1 MIANQFAKHS
11 TLALYQTQN
20 TLFIDLYKTEERLT
34 KRESDLRAIRQ
45 TLANLGR
52 ETSMLQ
58 QKFQLKSLIF
68 LEFVETGNQSLLSKL

>member
-20 TLFIDLYKTEERLT
+20 RLFIDLYKTEERLT

-45 TLANLGR
+45 TLANLER

-58 QKFQLKSLIF
+58 QKLQLKSLIF